1 MKKEK
6 KKKIKFSV
14 ELMQREEFCKILLD
28 DEIISTLLAQI
39 KEIFSSTKNSEI
51 NRWLLELDEN
61 YDHKNEMSRFIEYV
75 NDKLSYNNKTNDNDN
90 NNYYLEDLKNSR
102 DKKEN
107 EEPVY
112 KKEIEEIKTKIKKKK
127 NKNKINKP
135 EEKID
140 ELKFKDIDE
149 ILNYINEETDS
160 KKGKKKCKKQKKN
173 KKKKEDEKE
182 NQTNEEQNNYK
193 IDNDSLRFEKE
204 FENFKEDLTK
214 DTMYIYEINNKIK
227 PCLSEN
233 FLNNIAII

>member
-1 MKKEK
+1 M
-6 KKKIKFSV
+6 
-14 ELMQREEFCKILLD
+14 
-28 DEIISTLLAQI
+28 
-39 KEIFSSTKNSEI
+39 
-51 NRWLLELDEN
+51 
-61 YDHKNEMSRFIEYV
+61 
-75 NDKLSYNNKTNDNDN
+75 
-90 NNYYLEDLKNSR
+90 
-102 DKKEN
+102 
-107 EEPVY
+107 
-112 KKEIEEIKTKIKKKK
+112 KIKKKK

-149 ILNYINEETDS
+149 ILNYINEDTDS